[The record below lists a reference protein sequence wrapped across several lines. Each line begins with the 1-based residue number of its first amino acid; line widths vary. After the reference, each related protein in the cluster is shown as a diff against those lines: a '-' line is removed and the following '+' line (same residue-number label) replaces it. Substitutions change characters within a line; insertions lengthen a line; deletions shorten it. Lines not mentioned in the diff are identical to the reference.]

1 MILKKYNNK
10 YKKQKNS
17 QKDFNKYLK
26 LIQKGRKVR
35 NKKTLSNNNILFNGR
50 NDAIKFVEYYGLMIL
65 ETKRKET
72 EGRWLEILTRKK
84 MLQKLPI
91 ALALVRAGKNSEN
104 VLNETRQ
111 IVYSLYQSKEIIKKV
126 YNNIIKSIQ
135 L

>member
-1 MILKKYNNK
+1 M
-10 YKKQKNS
+10 
-17 QKDFNKYLK
+17 
-26 LIQKGRKVR
+26 R

-72 EGRWLEILTRKK
+72 EGRGLEIITRKK

-111 IVYSLYQSKEIIKKV
+111 IVYSLYQSKEILKKV

>member
-1 MILKKYNNK
+1 M
-10 YKKQKNS
+10 
-17 QKDFNKYLK
+17 
-26 LIQKGRKVR
+26 R

-72 EGRWLEILTRKK
+72 EGRGLEILTIKK

>member
-1 MILKKYNNK
+1 M
-10 YKKQKNS
+10 
-17 QKDFNKYLK
+17 
-26 LIQKGRKVR
+26 R

-50 NDAIKFVEYYGLMIL
+50 NDAIKFVEYYGLMFL

-72 EGRWLEILTRKK
+72 EGRGLEILTRKK

>member
-1 MILKKYNNK
+1 M
-10 YKKQKNS
+10 
-17 QKDFNKYLK
+17 
-26 LIQKGRKVR
+26 R

-111 IVYSLYQSKEIIKKV
+111 IVYSLYQSKEIIKRV

>member
-1 MILKKYNNK
+1 M
-10 YKKQKNS
+10 
-17 QKDFNKYLK
+17 
-26 LIQKGRKVR
+26 R
-35 NKKTLSNNNILFNGR
+35 NKKSLSNNNILFNGR

-72 EGRWLEILTRKK
+72 EGRGLEILTLKK

-126 YNNIIKSIQ
+126 YNNIIESIQ

>member
-1 MILKKYNNK
+1 M
-10 YKKQKNS
+10 
-17 QKDFNKYLK
+17 
-26 LIQKGRKVR
+26 R
-35 NKKTLSNNNILFNGR
+35 NKKTLSNNNVLFNER
-50 NDAIKFVEYYGLMIL
+50 NDTIKFVEYYGLMIL

-72 EGRWLEILTRKK
+72 EGRGLEILTRKK

-91 ALALVRAGKNSEN
+91 ALALVRAGNNSEN
-104 VLNETRQ
+104 VLNETKQ

>member
-1 MILKKYNNK
+1 M
-10 YKKQKNS
+10 
-17 QKDFNKYLK
+17 
-26 LIQKGRKVR
+26 R
-35 NKKTLSNNNILFNGR
+35 NKKALSNNNILFNGR

-72 EGRWLEILTRKK
+72 EGRGLEILTRKK

>member
-1 MILKKYNNK
+1 M
-10 YKKQKNS
+10 
-17 QKDFNKYLK
+17 
-26 LIQKGRKVR
+26 R

-72 EGRWLEILTRKK
+72 EGRWLEISTRKK

>member
-1 MILKKYNNK
+1 M
-10 YKKQKNS
+10 
-17 QKDFNKYLK
+17 
-26 LIQKGRKVR
+26 R

-72 EGRWLEILTRKK
+72 EGRGLEILTRKK

>member
-1 MILKKYNNK
+1 M
-10 YKKQKNS
+10 
-17 QKDFNKYLK
+17 
-26 LIQKGRKVR
+26 R

-72 EGRWLEILTRKK
+72 EGRGLEILTLKK

>member
-1 MILKKYNNK
+1 
-10 YKKQKNS
+10 
-17 QKDFNKYLK
+17 
-26 LIQKGRKVR
+26 
-35 NKKTLSNNNILFNGR
+35 
-50 NDAIKFVEYYGLMIL
+50 
-65 ETKRKET
+65 
-72 EGRWLEILTRKK
+72 

>member
-1 MILKKYNNK
+1 M
-10 YKKQKNS
+10 
-17 QKDFNKYLK
+17 
-26 LIQKGRKVR
+26 R

-72 EGRWLEILTRKK
+72 EGRGLEILTRKK

-91 ALALVRAGKNSEN
+91 ALTLVRAGKNSEN

>member
-1 MILKKYNNK
+1 M
-10 YKKQKNS
+10 
-17 QKDFNKYLK
+17 
-26 LIQKGRKVR
+26 R

>member
-1 MILKKYNNK
+1 M
-10 YKKQKNS
+10 
-17 QKDFNKYLK
+17 
-26 LIQKGRKVR
+26 R

-72 EGRWLEILTRKK
+72 EGRGLEILTRKK

-111 IVYSLYQSKEIIKKV
+111 IAYSLYQSKEIIKKV